1 MAVGGRGASSGATE
15 RVKTSKASPRIA
27 PIYKRL
33 PHGPH
38 RLDRNEV
45 IKHQRAR
52 IYGAMVEA
60 VAERGYER
68 TSVKQIIGLAGVS
81 RRSFYE
87 QFANK
92 EECFFAAFDGIAT
105 RNIKRLGKA
114 YLSSEGDLEGRL
126 KAALSRFTADARE
139 SRNANMLV
147 LVHAQT
153 ASAAGTLRLR
163 RVMATAEQ
171 MLDRAFSE
179 SPEAVALPGP
189 VIRGIIGGLHGA
201 ISTVLEAQEFL
212 QRPELV
218 EEMLSWTMLY
228 QTPAAAGM
236 DERMAPALAQ
246 RMREISLAGA
256 HPPAAEQPTG
266 GDDRERLLRNTLRLA
281 ALHDYRDLTAPQI
294 ADEARVPIDVFL
306 ELFATKDECFLA
318 ALDMV
323 ADEILTIVA
332 DPALVSDDW
341 ARAVRRVL
349 ARLMEYLSNHAL
361 YARTIAQEAF
371 FAGDAAIRQNLDL
384 ATGVATLLTE
394 GAPCSPSSALA
405 EEGIAGAF
413 LHAVRCQVSGGRVQ
427 LLPALSDYLSYI
439 VLAPYI
445 GAEEA
450 LAIVTEDP
458 ERE

>member
-1 MAVGGRGASSGATE
+1 MAVAGRGTSSGATE
-15 RVKTSKASPRIA
+15 HVKTSKASPRIA

-38 RLDRNEV
+38 RLARNEV

-87 QFANK
+87 QFSNK
-92 EECFFAAFDGIAT
+92 EECFFAAFDVIAG
-105 RNIKRLGKA
+105 RSIKGLSKA
-114 YLSSEGDLEGRL
+114 YLSSGENMEERL
-126 KAALSRFTADARE
+126 RAALSRFTADAQKG
-139 SRNANMLV
+139 RNANMLV

-163 RVMATAEQ
+163 RLMATSEQ
-171 MLDRAFSE
+171 MLDRAFAT
-179 SPEAVALPGP
+179 SPETVALPGP
-189 VIRGIIGGLHGA
+189 VIRGIVGGLHGL
-201 ISTVLEAQEFL
+201 ISKVLTDEEFS

-218 EEMLSWTMLY
+218 EEMLSWTLLY
-228 QTPAAAGM
+228 QTPAAAQM
-236 DERMAPALAQ
+236 DERMAGALAQ
-246 RMREISLAGA
+246 RMREVSLAGA
-256 HPPAAEQPTG
+256 HPPPTEQPTG
-266 GDDRERLLRNTLRLA
+266 RDDRERLLRNTLRLA

-306 ELFATKDECFLA
+306 ELFRTKDDCFLA
-318 ALDMV
+318 ALDMI

-332 DPALVSDDW
+332 DPDLVSDDW
-341 ARAVRRVL
+341 PRAVRRVL
-349 ARLMEYLSNHAL
+349 ARLMEYLGNHAL
-361 YARTIAQEAF
+361 YSRTIAQEAF
-371 FAGDAAIRQNLDL
+371 FAGDAAIRQNLEL
-384 ATGVATLLTE
+384 ASGIATLLTE
-394 GAPCSPSSALA
+394 GAPYEPSTPMAV
-405 EEGIAGAF
+405 EGIAGAF
-413 LHAVRCQVSGGRVQ
+413 MHAVRCQVSGGRIQ
-427 LLPALSDYLSYI
+427 LLPALSDYLSYV

-458 ERE
+458 GRD

>member
-1 MAVGGRGASSGATE
+1 
-15 RVKTSKASPRIA
+15 VKTSNASPRIA

-38 RLDRNEV
+38 RLARNEV
-45 IKHQRAR
+45 VKHQRAR
-52 IYGAMVEA
+52 IYGALIEA

-87 QFANK
+87 QFSNK
-92 EECFFAAFDGIAT
+92 EECFFAAFDVIAG

-114 YLSSEGDLEGRL
+114 YLSSGGDLEERL
-126 KAALSRFTADARE
+126 EAALSRFTADARE

-153 ASAAGTLRLR
+153 AGAAGTLRLR
-163 RVMATAEQ
+163 RVMATSEQ
-171 MLDRAFSE
+171 MLDRALYE
-179 SPEAVALPGP
+179 SPDAVQLPGP
-189 VIRGIIGGLHGA
+189 VIRGIVGGLHGV
-201 ISTVLEAQEFL
+201 ISAVLSAGEFS
-212 QRPELV
+212 QRPQLV
-218 EEMLSWTMLY
+218 EEMLSWTLLY
-228 QTPAAAGM
+228 QTPEAAQM
-236 DERMAPALAQ
+236 DERMAGALAR

-256 HPPAAEQPTG
+256 HPPSTEQPSG
-266 GDDRERLLRNTLRLA
+266 CDDRERLLRNTLRLA

-294 ADEARVPIDVFL
+294 ADEARVPIDAFL

-318 ALDMV
+318 ALDMI
-323 ADEILTIVA
+323 ADEVLMIVA

-349 ARLMEYLSNHAL
+349 ARLMEYLGSHAL
-361 YARTIAQEAF
+361 CSRTIAQEAF
-371 FAGDAAIRQNLDL
+371 FAGETAIRRNLEL

-394 GAPCSPSSALA
+394 GAPYEPSSALA
-405 EEGIAGAF
+405 VEGIAGAF
-413 LHAVRCQVSGGRVQ
+413 LHALRCQVSGGRIQ

-445 GAEEA
+445 GPEEA